1 VSKLNMIPRDA
12 REVYCNEEGEP
23 IAFCP
28 KESIGLTDVMRAQ
41 FYLLNKER
49 LAQLAKRAK
58 EKGPTFGVIC
68 IDVSDRTFSEVVEEL
83 MPGHDWAA
91 EGPGPVARGVVPD
104 VLLRSIAECFYP
116 ACLSEF
122 SNTAINIM
130 VCAAGGISVSHPEAR

>member
-1 VSKLNMIPRDA
+1 MSKLNMIPRDA

-68 IDVSDRTFSEVVEEL
+68 IDVCE
-83 MPGHDWAA
+83 PH
-91 EGPGPVARGVVPD
+91 
-104 VLLRSIAECFYP
+104 
-116 ACLSEF
+116 
-122 SNTAINIM
+122 
-130 VCAAGGISVSHPEAR
+130 GGIVHHERYKDAADFLSHPEEWCPVCQGDDQEEN